1 MLFKNLLVYRISP
14 SLTLDEETLEAA
26 LANLPAKPCGS
37 QTASTYGFT
46 APTRFADEPP
56 LVHACQGFLLVAGQL
71 EERLLPGSV
80 VRDAVAEKVSEI
92 ETAES
97 RKVYKKE
104 KDQIKD
110 VVVQELLPRAFIRKS
125 HTFAAIDP
133 KTGLLYVDSS
143 STGRAEELLSAMRE
157 ALGSLPVR
165 PVSVKQAP
173 DSTFTAWLKDG
184 DPGHSLSL
192 LDECELRDSA
202 EDGGIIRI
210 KREDLASEEIQN
222 LLATG
227 KLATVVTLG
236 WDDKLTFQ
244 LDTKLAIK
252 KLRFADLLLEQAEQ
266 DAGDDD
272 AAGLFDASFI
282 LMMLTLREFMPAL
295 FEALGGVEE
304 PENIV

>member
-1 MLFKNLLVYRISP
+1 MLFKNLLVYRLAQG
-14 SLTLDEETLEAA
+14 LTLDEETLKAA

-71 EERLLPGSV
+71 EERLLPSSV

-110 VVVQELLPRAFIRKS
+110 EVVQELLPRAFIRKS
-125 HTFAAIDP
+125 LTFAAIDP
-133 KTGLLYVDSS
+133 KAGMVYVDSS

-165 PVSVKQAP
+165 PLSVKQAP
-173 DSTFTAWLKDG
+173 ASTFTAWLKDG
-184 DPGHSLSL
+184 KPDHSLTL

-222 LLATG
+222 LLTSG
-227 KLATVVTLG
+227 KLATVVSLA
-236 WDDKLTFQ
+236 WDNKLTFQ

-252 KLRFADLLLEQAEQ
+252 KLKLDDLLRDEAEQ

-272 AAGLFDASFI
+272 AAGIFDASFTL
-282 LMMLTLREFMPAL
+282 LMMTLNEFIPQLMS
-295 FEALGGVEE
+295 ALGGEE
-304 PENIV
+304 VPERV